1 MATIPIQT
9 QARATEH
16 VIYPELVAVP
26 SREVRVGATPV
37 ARYASWSD
45 HRHQI
50 RQAAEQARAGR
61 LARRAS

>member
-1 MATIPIQT
+1 MASIPIQT
-9 QARATEH
+9 QHRPTEY
-16 VIYPELVAVP
+16 VLYPEVPVVP

-50 RQAAEQARAGR
+50 RQAADQARAQH
-61 LARRAS
+61 LARVAR